1 MSVRQLVFLGVIGI
15 LSVIAAVVTGPMV
28 TDALLGRAARSDAD
42 DPGHS
47 AGSATAPDAEV
58 APHPEATP

>member
-28 TDALLGRAARSDAD
+28 TDALLGRAAPSRAD
-42 DPGHS
+42 SPVPTT
-47 AGSATAPDAEV
+47 GSATAPASGG